1 MYNSKI
7 LFLEVFMKKLISILI
22 CLLTVFIFS
31 CASSDDEG
39 DGVSCASSF
48 DCPVGK
54 VCAAG
59 RCVYEDSADGG
70 SNGNGNGSG
79 SEIPDGGN
87 GSGDSTDTASD
98 NDGNGSSSG
107 NSNDSDPNGDS
118 EENNDNDSGSG
129 SNSGVYDTELSP
141 DEDVEFCEDSCIPL
155 EPECLPAMD
164 SEAASGLCNGLDDDC
179 DGRIDEGCPCKA
191 GETQSCFAGPRNF
204 RNIGSCQDGVQTCIV
219 QMRAGQGDWG
229 QSQCVGGIKPSADI
243 CDNADNNCNGCK
255 DDRLCCTPPI
265 DCAYKLDV
273 DAAGNPDPFLPFK
286 YKIIDGKQIYRK
298 FDDADT
304 ATWEWTLSQGPC
316 DIVLNKVN
324 SFVKGGKTLEEVGDV
339 NTDNGTASTVV
350 SGVGMSQF
358 KVKFRLS
365 GSYNLHLKVTRE
377 NGEVYECEWVI
388 RVVSDGLRIELCWD
402 TTGPTDVDL
411 HLGKTGQ
418 TTGWDT
424 SGAKG
429 DCYYSNMGP
438 DWGYAKTANYD
449 KNGNWNTS
457 MNNPRLDMDN
467 ITTVGEPENIN
478 VDNPVEGDTFR
489 VMVRHYDF
497 DASNTHPVIN
507 VYCGGTLKATYGV
520 DPQVANFNSRNDSWK
535 VVEIKWKGSPD
546 SDTCELTPKW
556 NDATGYVVIDGAL
569 PTSYDDW

>member
-1 MYNSKI
+1 
-7 LFLEVFMKKLISILI
+7 MKKLISILV

-191 GETQSCFAGPRNF
+191 GETQPCFAGPRNF

-229 QSQCVGGIKPSADI
+229 QSQCVGGIKPSADV

-255 DDRLCCTPPI
+255 DDKLCCTPPI
-265 DCAYKLDV
+265 NCAYDL
-273 DAAGNPDPFLPFK
+273 AADSPFLPFK
-286 YKIIDGKQIYRK
+286 YKIIDGKQIYDVDHR
-298 FDDADT
+298 FNDADT

-324 SFVKGGKTLEEVGDV
+324 SFVKGGKTLEEVGSID
-339 NTDNGTASTVV
+339 TDNGEASTVV

-402 TTGPTDVDL
+402 KTGSSADGGRDIDL
-411 HLGKTGQ
+411 YLGKNGKTTAWRTG
-418 TTGWDT
+418 
-424 SGAKG
+424 S
-429 DCYYSNMGP
+429 CYYGNCTTTSYGTYP
-438 DWGYAKTANYD
+438 DWGYAETKNYD
-449 KNGNWNTS
+449 KNGNLKT
-457 MNNPRLDMDN
+457 MKNPRLDMDN
-467 ITTVGEPENIN
+467 IYTPGEPENIN
-478 VDNPVEGDTFR
+478 LDNPNSGETFR
-489 VMVRHYDF
+489 VMVHHYSVNKD
-497 DASNTHPVIN
+497 DETYPVVN

-520 DPQVANFNSRNDSWK
+520 EPQVSGFKDENDSWK
-535 VVEIKWKGSPD
+535 VVEIKWVGDPT
-546 SDTCELTPKW
+546 SDACELTPKW
-556 NDATGYVVIDGAL
+556 DNGYV
-569 PTSYDDW
+569 TSNAKIPDYDEW

>member
-1 MYNSKI
+1 
-7 LFLEVFMKKLISILI
+7 MKKLISILI

-31 CASSDDEG
+31 CASSDDEA

-377 NGEVYECEWVI
+377 NGEVYECEWII
-388 RVVSDGLRIELCWD
+388 RVVSNGLRVELCWD
-402 TTGPTDVDL
+402 RTGSVDIDL
-411 HLGKTGQ
+411 HMGKNGVTKAGTNSDGCDS
-418 TTGWDT
+418 TTYPGWGSDT
-424 SGAKG
+424 ACFYHSMKP
-429 DCYYSNMGP
+429 N
-438 DWGYAKTANYD
+438 WGYATTANYD
-449 KNGNWNTS
+449 KDGNWQTS
-457 MNNPRLDMDN
+457 MNNPRLDIDN
-467 ITTVGEPENIN
+467 ISTVGIPENIN
-478 VDNPVEGDTFR
+478 IDNPVNNDTFR
-489 VMVRHYDF
+489 VLVRHF
-497 DASNTHPVIN
+497 SATQSTETHPVVNI
-507 VYCGGTLKATYGV
+507 YCGGTRKATYGTAESGTQLSGFKNQ
-520 DPQVANFNSRNDSWK
+520 DDSWK
-535 VVEIKWKGSPD
+535 VVEIKWKGAAD
-546 SDTCELTPKW
+546 SDECELTPNLNVSVGAVPSDYD
-556 NDATGYVVIDGAL
+556 ND
-569 PTSYDDW
+569 W